1 MLFITSVMVSNSRN
15 NGTVLTMQG
24 VKTGMVRLFPIA
36 LFTLPFGLAFGV
48 AAKDAGLTDIQAIS
62 MSVIAF
68 SGAAQFAALDFWG
81 ETIALGSLVMVVLA
95 LNARHVIMGAA
106 VSPWINQLRPGPRV
120 LTLSLLS
127 DPNFADSQP
136 SFRGGEWDAGIMLG
150 GGAILWLFW
159 VTGTVIGVLG
169 GTAIGDTSALGID
182 VVMPCFFVAVVIGQL
197 KGSATLLPIAVAS
210 VVSVA
215 LLGGVPTGWNVVL
228 GTLAGGIAGVWR
240 HAK

>member
-1 MLFITSVMVSNSRN
+1 MVSSSRN
-15 NGTVLTMQG
+15 GGTVLTTQG

-36 LFTLPFGLAFGV
+36 LFTLPFGLAFAV

-62 MSVIAF
+62 MSILTF

-81 ETIALGSLVMVVLA
+81 ETIAFGSLAMVVLA
-95 LNARHVIMGAA
+95 LNARHVIMGVA
-106 VSPWINQLRPGPRV
+106 VSPWINQLRTGQRV

-136 SFRGGEWDAGIMLG
+136 SFRRGERDAGILFG
-150 GGAILWLFW
+150 GGVILWVFW

-197 KGSATLLPIAVAS
+197 KGRVTLLPIAVAS

-228 GTLAGGIAGVWR
+228 GALAGGIAGVWR